1 MRWPGSDRR
10 GRRLLAAEAVR
21 VRRRMLREDVTVFG
35 EQLGDL
41 HVETLTT
48 ELDEDLRRDYQTAL
62 DDYERAKARLAKA
75 EDEAGFDAVDTI
87 LDDGRYA
94 VARVLARRDGVP
106 LPERH
111 GPCFFNAQHG
121 PAVAEV
127 PWTPPGGV
135 ERPVPVCRADR
146 QRLADGHLPQLRMVM
161 VGGQLVPWWRAG
173 SAVSQV
179 HDSGHAASSNQRF
192 VHFQA
197 QMDNIGGSGQ
207 GF

>member
-1 MRWPGSDRR
+1 MAWLSSRR
-10 GRRLLAAEAVR
+10 DQRLAAAERLR

-48 ELDEDLRRDYQTAL
+48 DLDEDMRRDYQAALDAYEGAKTAL
-62 DDYERAKARLAKA
+62 ARADDEP
-75 EDEAGFDAVDTI
+75 GFDVVDTV

-94 VARVLARRDGVP
+94 AACVLARRDGVP
-106 LPERH
+106 LPQRL
-111 GPCFFNAQHG
+111 GPCFFNPQHG
-121 PAVAEV
+121 PAVAQV

-135 ERPVPVCRADR
+135 ERPVPVCRTDR

-161 VGGQLVPWWRAG
+161 VGDRLVPWWRA
-173 SAVSQV
+173 SASVTAS
-179 HDSGHAASSNQRF
+179 HHAGHAHTTSQRF

-197 QMDNIGGSGQ
+197 QMDNISGQ
-207 GF
+207 GGTF